1 MSPPRPLRSIET
13 ALRLLILLSA
23 MIAGLTG
30 LIAGDPASARA
41 GEPTAIAASANAA
54 TEQVHAALIARRIA
68 TAAVYATLEVGYPLP
83 ELTLAPQTHKV
94 NERRNE

>member
-1 MSPPRPLRSIET
+1 M
-13 ALRLLILLSA
+13 RLLILLSA

-41 GEPTAIAASANAA
+41 GEPSAIAACATMV
-54 TEQVHAALIARRIA
+54 TEQVRTARAVRRTNVERDWSVAATPFFSERSF
-68 TAAVYATLEVGYPLP
+68 VS
-83 ELTLAPQTHKV
+83 QTHKV